1 MHSFRKPVLVVSDV
15 VKLVFWRLSVLFL
28 AVLLIFQYYFGS
40 FFITFKFY
48 LDLVEVF
55 VQARIS

>member
-1 MHSFRKPVLVVSDV
+1 MHSLRKPVLVVSDV
-15 VKLVFWRLSVLFL
+15 VKLVFWQVSFL

-40 FFITFKFY
+40 FFVTFKFY